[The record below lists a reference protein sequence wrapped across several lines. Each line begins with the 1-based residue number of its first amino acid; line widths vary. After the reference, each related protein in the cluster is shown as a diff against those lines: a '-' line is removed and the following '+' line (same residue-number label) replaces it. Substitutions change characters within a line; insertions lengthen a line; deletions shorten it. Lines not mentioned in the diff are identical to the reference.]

1 MKNMQLITVAAIVLV
16 MVVGGCGG
24 GGAASTNPAESTA
37 TSETTSSTQPA
48 ATTAVEIAEA
58 TPVPAAEVEATQAGE
73 EDLNLSSVT
82 GGLAQLQSY
91 KSTMEVHFTGQD
103 AQGQAVESSFTIGEE
118 FVQEP
123 RAQHMTWTS
132 TESKGDQAAA
142 TTTWETIAIGQTS
155 YMISTD
161 ASGTKTCV
169 TISSSEATPPEQTL
183 SADMWGS
190 VSDASYVNTETV
202 NGVRAKHYAWKE
214 GVFGGYGFTSGKGE
228 TWVAVDG
235 GYVVKQRIEATG
247 RGTFLAGTDDEGT
260 STWEWNVTDAN
271 GSFQIQAP
279 EGCESAAADIAVMA
293 DATEQSTYGDT
304 ITYSSPSA
312 LADVVSF
319 YKSEMPKAGWQAS
332 GTPTEMEGLT
342 MLEFTKEERTAS
354 VMITWDESSQ
364 KTSVIITV
372 AKP

>member
-1 MKNMQLITVAAIVLV
+1 MKNLKLITVVGIVLV
-16 MVVGGCGG
+16 MVVGACGG
-24 GGAASTNPAESTA
+24 GGAASTEPTEGTA
-37 TSETTSSTQPA
+37 TSDTTSGTQPT
-48 ATTAVEIAEA
+48 ATTAVEVAGA
-58 TPVPAAEVEATQAGE
+58 TPVPTAEVEATQASE

-91 KSTMEVHFTGQD
+91 KSTMDVHFAGQD
-103 AQGQAVESSFTIGEE
+103 AQGQAVETSFKMAEE
-118 FVQEP
+118 FILEP
-123 RAQHMTWTS
+123 RAQRMTWTS
-132 TESKGDQAAA
+132 TESKGGEAA
-142 TTTWETIAIGQTS
+142 TATSWETITIGQTS

-169 TISSSEATPPEQTL
+169 VITSSEATPPEQTL
-183 SADMWGS
+183 SADMWGG
-190 VSDASYVNTETV
+190 VNDASYVNTETV
-202 NGVRAKHYAWKE
+202 NGILAKHYAWKE
-214 GVFGGYGFTSGKGE
+214 GVLAGYGFTSGKGE

-235 GYVVKQRIEATG
+235 GYVVRQRIEATG
-247 RGTFLAGTDDEGT
+247 KGTFLAGADEEGT

-279 EGCESAAADIAVMA
+279 EGCESAAADIPVMA

-304 ITYSSPSA
+304 MTYSSPSA
-312 LADVVSF
+312 FADVVSF
-319 YKSEMPKAGWQAS
+319 YKSEMPNAGWQAS
-332 GTPTEMEGLT
+332 GTPTEMEGLEV
-342 MLEFTKEERTAS
+342 LEFTKEERTAS